1 MIFNNIGVFNGVL
14 YSREFNV
21 LLSFCCVIMIVYLTV
36 YVLSG
41 LFAWCSWCS
50 RWWWCLVSLPEN
62 YAQNSELTG
71 CIMMP
76 WFGPKLIFV
85 FVGNKEFEPK

>member
-1 MIFNNIGVFNGVL
+1 M
-14 YSREFNV
+14 
-21 LLSFCCVIMIVYLTV
+21 
-36 YVLSG
+36 
-41 LFAWCSWCS
+41 
-50 RWWWCLVSLPEN
+50 SLPEN

-85 FVGNKEFEPK
+85 LVGNKEIEINLSRKSVDSFVKWQIVQLLDL